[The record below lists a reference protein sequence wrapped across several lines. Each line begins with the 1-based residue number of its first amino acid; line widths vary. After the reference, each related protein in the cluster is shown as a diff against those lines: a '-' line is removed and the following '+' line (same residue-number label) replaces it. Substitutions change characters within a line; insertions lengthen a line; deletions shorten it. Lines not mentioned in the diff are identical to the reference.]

1 MKKLIADMHMH
12 TLVSGHAYG
21 TIREMAATAGE
32 KNLKLIGITEHATP
46 HSGNGRSFL
55 LSESHSH
62 PSRAFECTD
71 PARM

>member
-32 KNLKLIGITEHATP
+32 KSETDRDHRTRTR